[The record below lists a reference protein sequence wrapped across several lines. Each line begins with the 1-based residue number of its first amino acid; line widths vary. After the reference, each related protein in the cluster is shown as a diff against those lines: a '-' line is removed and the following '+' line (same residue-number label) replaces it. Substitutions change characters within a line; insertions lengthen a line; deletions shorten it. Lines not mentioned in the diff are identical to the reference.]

1 MAVQSHLVNL
11 IPVEPVTRLLK
22 DPTEPQLKR
31 DMDLRKRFVQ
41 MLVCI
46 TLLGGVINKVM
57 DFRQ

>member
-1 MAVQSHLVNL
+1 MNL
-11 IPVEPVTRLLK
+11 IPVEPLTRLLK

-46 TLLGGVINKVM
+46 KLPGGVINKVM